1 MGSRGCSGLERSG
14 VLLTLAAIGILYS
27 LRMLPIIQLEVLYM
41 LIWLTVLA
49 VLPWRYGV
57 AHCVTKRGDQG
68 RLDRARPA
76 EGQP

>member
-1 MGSRGCSGLERSG
+1 MW
-14 VLLTLAAIGILYS
+14 GIEQAC
-27 LRMLPIIQLEVLYM
+27 RAGETLEVLYM

-68 RLDRARPA
+68 RLERARPT
-76 EGQP
+76 EGRP